1 MTEQI
6 KAMREARA
14 KLVADAQVLIPQG
27 KTPMTAEIRTK
38 FNRMMT
44 EAEESLRTIT
54 GLEQIE
60 RETRA
65 ANARGAHNP
74 KPGVNTENR
83 EALRNWARY
92 GTPMENRAAIS
103 TGSTSGVAVINQDM
117 FPEVVQAQKSYAGVA
132 NIVRQWH
139 TDTGMPAKTPF
150 VNDTGNLAADITDG
164 SASSELEPP
173 ITSTISNVD
182 EFDSG
187 YSLVTVAELE
197 DADYDI
203 EALLRDLLLKR
214 IYRGLAAK
222 LVSGSTNIASVIT
235 TATNAPT
242 SSAATTV
249 VWSDL
254 TNLIE
259 QLDPA
264 YLSAGAG
271 ARFVMNL
278 QTKMALAATTDSL
291 GRPLYCASAGSEQFD
306 SILGYPIQLSVAH
319 PNMASGAVGAIQFGN
334 FEQGYVLRSVSD
346 IHLFRLTERF
356 LPDYGSYAFLCKARF
371 GGFATNAGTNPVV
384 NLVNHA

>member
-14 KLVADAQVLIPQG
+14 KLVADAQALIPKG
-27 KTPMTAEIRTK
+27 TTPMTAEVRTK

-44 EAEESLRTIT
+44 DAEESLRTIQ
-54 GLEQIE
+54 GMESIE

-65 ANARGAHNP
+65 ANARGAFNS

-150 VNDTGNLAADITDG
+150 VNDTGNVAADITDG

-203 EALLRDLLLKR
+203 EALLRDLLLRR

-222 LVSGSTNIASVIT
+222 LVAGSTNITSVIT
-235 TATNAPT
+235 SATNAPA

-259 QLDPA
+259 QLDPS
-264 YLSAGAG
+264 YLPGAK
-271 ARFVMNL
+271 FVMN
-278 QTKMALAATTDSL
+278 QSTKMALAAMTDSL
-291 GRPLYCASAGSEQFD
+291 GRPLFTASAGSEQFD

-319 PNMASGAVGAIQFGN
+319 PNMGSGVVGSIQFGN
-334 FEQGYVLRSVSD
+334 WESGYCLRSVSD

-356 LPDYGSYAFLCKARF
+356 LPDYGSYAFLAKARY
-371 GGFATNAGTNPVV
+371 GGFALSAGVPPVY

>member
-14 KLVADAQVLIPQG
+14 KLVADAQALIPKG
-27 KTPMTAEIRTK
+27 TTPMTAEVRTK

-44 EAEESLRTIT
+44 DAEESLRTIQ
-54 GLEQIE
+54 GMESIE

-65 ANARGAHNP
+65 ANARGAFNS

-150 VNDTGNLAADITDG
+150 VNDAGNVAADITDG

-203 EALLRDLLLKR
+203 EALLRDLLLRR

-222 LVSGSTNIASVIT
+222 LVAGSTNITSVIT
-235 TATNAPT
+235 SATNAPA

-259 QLDPA
+259 QLDPS
-264 YLSAGAG
+264 YLPGAK
-271 ARFVMNL
+271 FVMN
-278 QTKMALAATTDSL
+278 QSTKMALAAMTDSL
-291 GRPLYCASAGSEQFD
+291 GRPLFTASAGSEQFD

-319 PNMASGAVGAIQFGN
+319 PNMGSGVVGSIQFGN
-334 FEQGYVLRSVSD
+334 WESGYCLRSVSD

-356 LPDYGSYAFLCKARF
+356 LPDYGSYAFLAKARY
-371 GGFATNAGTNPVV
+371 GGFALSAGVPPVY